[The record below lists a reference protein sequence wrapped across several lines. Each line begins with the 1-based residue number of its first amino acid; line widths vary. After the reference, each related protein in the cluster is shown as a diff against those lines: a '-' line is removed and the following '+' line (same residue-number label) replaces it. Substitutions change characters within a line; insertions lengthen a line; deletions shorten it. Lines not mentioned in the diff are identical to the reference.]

1 MALLTFEQALARV
14 RAGKVPHLL
23 LGNGF
28 SRACREDIFADH
40 ALFDRADF
48 NVCHLRRET
57 DSVFSA
63 RRTSR
68 S

>member
-28 SRACREDIFADH
+28 SRACREDIYA
-40 ALFDRADF
+40 
-48 NVCHLRRET
+48 
-57 DSVFSA
+57 
-63 RRTSR
+63 
-68 S
+68 